1 MIEAKKRNISP
12 LKSGLRLRCP
22 SCGIGKLYKSFLK
35 LDKACGN
42 CGEDFSHADTAD
54 GPAVFVMLI
63 AGFVI
68 VFSALIVE
76 VRYEPP
82 YWVHVVAWLPLTLL
96 LPLVMLPFAKSL
108 LFAFQ
113 SRLKA
118 LEARHRGDAEDHRT
132 VE

>member
-76 VRYEPP
+76 VGYEPP
-82 YWVHVVAWLPLTLL
+82 YWVHVMLWQPIVIGLSLALL
-96 LPLVMLPFAKSL
+96 RP
-108 LFAFQ
+108 
-113 SRLKA
+113 LKA
-118 LEARHRGDAEDHRT
+118 ELIASHYRHKILDQDD
-132 VE
+132 